1 MEGAAAGLSHGV
13 DGIMVHDGGLTT
25 DARSGG
31 PRVRVPGWLAARAV
45 WSLFEPEAPPV
56 RRFVATGLCVAFA
69 LLALLLRQSG
79 PLGWACVS
87 TALVFGGLRTALG
100 ALRSLA
106 SGRPDIDVL
115 MILAAVV
122 STALGHWEDGVILLV
137 LFSLS
142 DALERY
148 AIVRTRRS
156 IESLMDLRPATACL
170 VRASGEIIVPVERV
184 QVGELVRVRPGE
196 RIPIDGEVIEGR
208 SAVDESVVTGE
219 SLPVDKGPGAAIF
232 AGTINAHGSLLV
244 RVTRPATDST
254 ITRIV
259 RLVEQAQERK
269 PRTQRLIERWQTPY
283 VLGVLGA
290 CGLTIAGGV
299 LVTGELAAAVYSGMV
314 LLVAASPCAVV
325 LASPVAILA
334 TVTRG
339 ARHGVLFKG
348 GAHIERLAQARVAA
362 FDKTGTVTVG
372 RPVLARI
379 EPLDGA
385 AAELVLSR
393 AASLERF
400 SEHPLGLAV
409 VAEARARN
417 LPIREAASFAS
428 LPGLGVAGVVDGVW
442 VGVGRRELF
451 EQQGRALP
459 ARLARRAESDEGE
472 TLILLWSEDGVGG
485 VLTLQDQVRA
495 EAAAAIALL
504 RRLGLQRVVMLTGDR
519 AGPARRVA
527 GQLGFCEYHAN
538 LRPEEKLERIAKL
551 AAGAGGVVMVG
562 DGVNDAPALAAA
574 TVGVAM
580 GAAGTDV
587 ALESADVVLLRDDLR
602 GLAEAVHLARHCVRV
617 IRQSLGLAFGTIVL
631 LVAGTL
637 AGWLTLPVAVI
648 GHEGSTVL
656 VMLNG
661 LRLLWQGSVRQQCPY
676 RSGVRPTRVSNRG
689 RAESGRGGG
698 SRPTSLTQGPGVSA
712 PGE

>member
-1 MEGAAAGLSHGV
+1 
-13 DGIMVHDGGLTT
+13 MVKDGGLAAG
-25 DARSGG
+25 ARHGKA
-31 PRVRVPGWLAARAV
+31 RERVPLWRAIRVV
-45 WSLFEPEAPPV
+45 WSLFEPEASPLQ
-56 RRFVATGLCVAFA
+56 RFVATGVCVAFA
-69 LLALLLRQSG
+69 LLALLLRQAE
-79 PLGWACVS
+79 PLAWVCVAAS
-87 TALVFGGLRTALG
+87 LLFGGLRTALG

-122 STALGHWEDGVILLV
+122 STALGHWDDGVILLV

-156 IESLMDLRPATACL
+156 IESLMDLRPATACV
-170 VRASGEIIVPVERV
+170 VRGGEEILVPVERV
-184 QVGELVRVRPGE
+184 QVGEPVRVRPGE
-196 RIPIDGEVIEGR
+196 RIPIDGEVVEGR
-208 SAVDESVVTGE
+208 GAVDESVVTGE

-232 AGTINAHGSLLV
+232 AGTINLHGSLLV
-244 RVTRPATDST
+244 RATRPAADST
-254 ITRIV
+254 IARIV

-290 CGLTIAGGV
+290 CGLTIAGGI
-299 LVTGELAAAVYSGMV
+299 LVTGELAAAVYAGMV

-339 ARHGVLFKG
+339 ARHGILFKG
-348 GAHIERLAQARVAA
+348 GAHIERLAQVRVAA
-362 FDKTGTVTVG
+362 FDKTGTVTLG
-372 RPVLARI
+372 RPVLAQI
-379 EPLDGA
+379 EPLDGT
-385 AAELVLSR
+385 AAEVVLSR

-409 VAEARARN
+409 VKEARARG
-417 LPIREAASFAS
+417 LPIREPAAFAS
-428 LPGLGVAGVVDGVW
+428 LPGLGVAGVIDGVW

-459 ARLARRAESDEGE
+459 ARLARWAEPDDGE
-472 TLILLWSEDGVGG
+472 THIFMWSEDGVGG
-485 VLTLQDQVRA
+485 VLTLRDQVRA
-495 EAAAAIALL
+495 EAAEAIALL

-519 AGPARRVA
+519 AGPAGRVA

-538 LRPEEKLERIAKL
+538 LRPKEKLHQIAKL
-551 AAGAGGVVMVG
+551 AAAAGGVVMVG

-587 ALESADVVLLRDDLR
+587 ALETADVVLLRDDLR
-602 GLAEAVHLARHCVRV
+602 GLAEAVHLARHCARV

-637 AGWLTLPVAVI
+637 GGWLTLPVAVI

-661 LRLLWQGSVRQQCPY
+661 LRLLWQGSVRRHDPH
-676 RSGVRPTRVSNRG
+676 RSGGRRDWGSHRG
-689 RAESGRGGG
+689 QASPAVVGESKPR
-698 SRPTSLTQGPGVSA
+698 SPTQGPGVSA
-712 PGE
+712 PVNSGREAAVEVSEG